1 MRGFFDPLRIL
12 RKFKMHFEA
21 LNMEFFAFLKKQKF
35 EKNFD
40 VKKSEIL

>member
-1 MRGFFDPLRIL
+1 
-12 RKFKMHFEA
+12 MHFEA